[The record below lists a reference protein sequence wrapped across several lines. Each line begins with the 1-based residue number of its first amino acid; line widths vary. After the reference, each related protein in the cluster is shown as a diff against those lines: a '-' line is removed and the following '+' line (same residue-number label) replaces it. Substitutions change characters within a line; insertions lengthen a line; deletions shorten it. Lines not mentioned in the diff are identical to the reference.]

1 MRKFSYFCHNWD
13 SYLEKGRKYWN
24 EKQKQPSGRVLNKRF
39 SENMQQIYRKTPM
52 PKCDFN
58 KVDLQFYW
66 NHTSAW
72 VFSSKFAAYFQNT
85 FSEEQVWTAASEEV
99 SDNLGVCVLN
109 RQIAFNRNQNHELDQ
124 VIKRTRRKFL
134 ILCNNPA
141 RFGRHRCYSNGDK
154 SPVTTCSEGCM
165 T

>member
-1 MRKFSYFCHNWD
+1 MRKFSYFRHNWD

-58 KVDLQFYW
+58 RVDLQLYW

-72 VFSSKFAAYFQNT
+72 VFSSKSAAYFQST

-109 RQIAFNRNQNHELDQ
+109 LQIAFNRNQNHELQQ

-134 ILCNNPA
+134 ILCNNPV
-141 RFGRHRCYSNGDK
+141 RFGRGRCYSNGDK

>member
-1 MRKFSYFCHNWD
+1 M
-13 SYLEKGRKYWN
+13 
-24 EKQKQPSGRVLNKRF
+24 
-39 SENMQQIYRKTPM
+39 
-52 PKCDFN
+52 
-58 KVDLQFYW
+58 
-66 NHTSAW
+66 
-72 VFSSKFAAYFQNT
+72 FSSKFAAYFQNT

-109 RQIAFNRNQNHELDQ
+109 LQIAFNRNQNHELDQ

-134 ILCNNPA
+134 ILC